1 VGLGTITLQPRTA
14 SSFSTSAVP
23 TRLTNVSPTDGF
35 VCAGIIG
42 NRGLNLQPGKLSIG
56 RTRHQ
61 YGDGPLALLIMP
73 PLPDAPGL
81 YLWQADDE
89 IVYVG
94 QTRTQ
99 LKKRLGS
106 NGYSMI
112 STYNTFAREPGRRN
126 GGQQTNCRVNALAN
140 EALAAGRR
148 LQVWYRTTEDGQ
160 PEEAEWMATFG
171 LPTWNRR
178 LEPAP
183 SCNLGI

>member
-1 VGLGTITLQPRTA
+1 M
-14 SSFSTSAVP
+14 
-23 TRLTNVSPTDGF
+23 TNVSPTVGF

-42 NRGLNLQPGKLSIG
+42 NRGLNLQPGTLSIG

-61 YGDGPLALLIMP
+61 YGDGPFALLIMP

-106 NGYSMI
+106 NGYSTI
-112 STYNTFAREPGRRN
+112 SAYNTFAREPGRRN

-140 EALAAGRR
+140 QALAAGRK
-148 LQVWYRTTEDGQ
+148 LYVWYRTTEDGK
-160 PEEAEWMATFG
+160 PEEAAWMATFG
-171 LPTWNRR
+171 LPPWNRR
-178 LEPAP
+178 LET
-183 SCNLGI
+183 